1 LFFSLCFFHRA
12 GAATPFG
19 PFSIFPNKAIIMAQS
34 IPAGSA
40 QNADPKTPSPKTPAA
55 KTPVAKTRATKA
67 KATKAK
73 APKGTTKAE
82 TTSKAQKKGPT
93 MAARRAGFL
102 DVLRRTANISR
113 AARESG
119 ICTSTA
125 YRHRHTNTSFAAQWD
140 AAVAEALDSLE
151 EAIFDR
157 VRDGVTRPVFY
168 GGKEIG
174 AVQHYSE
181 RLSMFVLKS
190 KRPEIY
196 NRPATATETGFVDR
210 DLLTETEAEAEFD
223 RHLAQIKAR
232 QNG

>member
-1 LFFSLCFFHRA
+1 
-12 GAATPFG
+12 
-19 PFSIFPNKAIIMAQS
+19 MAQS

-40 QNADPKTPSPKTPAA
+40 QNADPKTPSPKAPAAKIPTAKTPAA
-55 KTPVAKTRATKA
+55 QTRATKA
-67 KATKAK
+67 KAPKAT
-73 APKGTTKAE
+73 ASNRPTKAE
-82 TTSKAQKKGPT
+82 TTSKAKKKGPT

>member
-1 LFFSLCFFHRA
+1 LS
-12 GAATPFG
+12 
-19 PFSIFPNKAIIMAQS
+19 KKDIIMAQ
-34 IPAGSA
+34 PQMAASA
-40 QNADPKTPSPKTPAA
+40 QDADPKKPSPK
-55 KTPVAKTRATKA
+55 VRAP
-67 KATKAK
+67 KAK
-73 APKGTTKAE
+73 APTPKGQKPKDLKKPSKPE
-82 TTSKAQKKGPT
+82 PTSKAKKKGPT

-119 ICTSTA
+119 ICASTA
-125 YRHRHTNTSFAAQWD
+125 YRHRHASASFAAQWD
-140 AAVAEALDSLE
+140 AAIAEALDSLE

-196 NRPATATETGFVDR
+196 NRPAMAPDSGFVDR

-223 RHLAQIKAR
+223 RHLSQIKAR